1 MSSYGLCVTRLVV
14 SDKVNHKSTNN
25 RSNMSIIS
33 KIFALTLL
41 FAGIST
47 SVRAQMFSVDDQ
59 ADRVVRPTT
68 NSLMIGIAPVDFSL
82 RGIDLDGII
91 RLDYT
96 DVMYRAML
104 ESPTLI
110 IHAAYGVNLGSDD
123 QITAFNLGAIVT
135 NRIALNRGRRTML
148 YLPLRLQTDWRT
160 VRNTGEGSSNDEFQQ
175 SSVMAGTGFG
185 GIIRTGTKSTLDLSV
200 NGNYGYSVRS
210 FGADGGQTYLLE
222 GKVRY
227 LVNNISTNLGLS
239 FGYDYSFQDY
249 YIGGEAFD
257 YRFKGHSILVG
268 IRF

>member
-1 MSSYGLCVTRLVV
+1 
-14 SDKVNHKSTNN
+14 
-25 RSNMSIIS
+25 
-33 KIFALTLL
+33 
-41 FAGIST
+41 
-47 SVRAQMFSVDDQ
+47 MFSVDDQ

-82 RGIDLDGII
+82 RGSDLDGII

-135 NRIALNRGRRTML
+135 NRIALNRGRRTMI

-227 LVNNISTNLGLS
+227 LVNNIGTNLGLS